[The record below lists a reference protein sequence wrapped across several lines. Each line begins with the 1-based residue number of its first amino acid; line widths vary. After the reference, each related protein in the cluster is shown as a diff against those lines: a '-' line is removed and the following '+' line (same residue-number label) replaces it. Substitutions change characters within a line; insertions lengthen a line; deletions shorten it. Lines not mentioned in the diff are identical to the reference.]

1 MGTAATARNLRSF
14 PSLCPMAWF
23 ALASLMPAGLSQ
35 AEVQGLKSQQSA
47 VSSLLFRLGL
57 AHHSS
62 QGGSHGF
69 HWVSA

>member
-1 MGTAATARNLRSF
+1 MGTAATAGNLHS
-14 PSLCPMAWF
+14 SSCLCPAAWF
-23 ALASLMPAGLSQ
+23 APASVMPAGLSQ

-47 VSSLLFRLGL
+47 VSWLLFRLGL

-62 QGGSHGF
+62 HGGSHGF